1 MLPKNNGITDNEI
14 LQNQFTAYVRRAVHN
29 CRLRYITTQVRRDC
43 QELNFSQIQVILIAE
58 DDPIEKALECEYIR
72 DALRHVQSTERA
84 IILARVIEEKS
95 FGTIAEEMGL
105 TYKAVTNIYYR
116 SMKRLKAYMEGAD
129 RK

>member
-43 QELNFSQIQVILIAE
+43 RELNFSQIQVILIAE
-58 DDPIEKALECEYIR
+58 NDPIEKALECECIR
-72 DALRHVQSTERA
+72 EALRHVQSTERS
-84 IILARVIEEKS
+84 IILARVIDEKS

-105 TYKAVTNIYYR
+105 TYKTVTNMYYR

-129 RK
+129 RE